1 VLDEAACDWLA
12 HRLQE
17 PVIRTLPS
25 LTREAN
31 ATVQFV
37 AVPAG

>member
-1 VLDEAACDWLA
+1 VLDEAAWDWLA

-17 PVIRTLPS
+17 PVI
-25 LTREAN
+25 EAN